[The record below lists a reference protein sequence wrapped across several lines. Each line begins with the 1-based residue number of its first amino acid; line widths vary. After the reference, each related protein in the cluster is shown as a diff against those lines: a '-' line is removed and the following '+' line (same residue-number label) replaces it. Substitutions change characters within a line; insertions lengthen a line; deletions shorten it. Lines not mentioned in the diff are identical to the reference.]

1 MTTRHHIQRIVSSI
15 ILVAV
20 CIFGVLMIESWFW
33 LGVLCYFYLFIAWI
47 IIEIDLAHGIHDDE
61 MKL

>member
-47 IIEIDLAHGIHDDE
+47 IIEIDLAHEIHDEE